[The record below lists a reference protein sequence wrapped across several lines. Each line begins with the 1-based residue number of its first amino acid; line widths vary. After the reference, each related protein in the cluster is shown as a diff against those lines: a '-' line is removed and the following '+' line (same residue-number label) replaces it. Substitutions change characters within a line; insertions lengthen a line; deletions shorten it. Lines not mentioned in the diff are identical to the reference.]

1 MFMASPAK
9 VPGGAIREVSQRNAL
24 SSEVGLVTPTFEQI
38 ALRAY
43 EIWRREGEVRGKN
56 RDHWLQAVTELTPKT
71 LTDDEDDDEDEQDDA
86 AVFERWRTLAAGY
99 PLGHG
104 TSHS

>member
-1 MFMASPAK
+1 MASPAK
-9 VPGGAIREVSQRNAL
+9 APGGAVREVSQRNAMRL
-24 SSEVGLVTPTFEQI
+24 KVGLITPTFDQI

-43 EIWRREGEVRGKN
+43 EIWRREAEVRGKD
-56 RDHWLQAVTELTPKT
+56 RDHWLKAVGELTCET
-71 LTDDEDDDEDEQDDA
+71 VTNEDDDEDEQDDA
-86 AVFERWRTLAAGY
+86 AASERWRTFGAGY